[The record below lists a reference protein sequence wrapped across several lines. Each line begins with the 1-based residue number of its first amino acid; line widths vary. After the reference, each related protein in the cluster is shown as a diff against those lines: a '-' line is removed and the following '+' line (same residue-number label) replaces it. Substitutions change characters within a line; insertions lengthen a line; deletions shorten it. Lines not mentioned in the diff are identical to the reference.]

1 MARQEKRG
9 VFLEETDPELL
20 RAWHTFSDP
29 VQAHPV
35 TGEVWQYLG
44 TEHDAS
50 GWRHCFRHRHHSLS
64 HQREYRWISASEKS
78 RQPHLPVRRAQTGE
92 RLTVPVL

>member
-1 MARQEKRG
+1 MARHGKKS

-35 TGEVWQYLG
+35 TEEVWQYLG
-44 TEHDAS
+44 SEHDAVW
-50 GWRHCFRHRHHSLS
+50 GWRHCVKHRHHPLS
-64 HQREYRWISASEKS
+64 HQREYRWVSAS
-78 RQPHLPVRRAQTGE
+78 PAW
-92 RLTVPVL
+92 VPGGDKG